1 MVALERDVLAWKWI
15 TDQPVQHSTRVGP
28 AINVIAEC
36 DRQRFFNR
44 VLFQIAR
51 NRLHEPIKQI
61 GAAVNI
67 SDCINPIR
75 KRRRIFRIHCLL
87 RFVLEMF

>member
-1 MVALERDVLAWKWI
+1 MIALEREVLARKRI

-36 DRQRFFNR
+36 DRQRFFNGIL
-44 VLFQIAR
+44 VQITR
-51 NRLHEPIKQI
+51 NRLNESIKQI
-61 GAAVNI
+61 GAAVNV

-75 KRRRIFRIHCLL
+75 KRLPIFRIHCLL
-87 RFVLEMF
+87 RFVLEML